1 MYRSKRLNYGTRSA
15 AEIFQK
21 TIREELTQ
29 DLNGVFNISYY
40 IIVHGRDTKENT
52 TENLK
57 GLLEKSSEKN
67 VTFNKAKCEFSK
79 DGVVYDGLKLLKK
92 DGVSPGE
99 TLQGKSH

>member
-1 MYRSKRLNYGTRSA
+1 MSKGYHQLELKKSSRNVTTLSTHIGLYRCKRLNYGTRSA

-52 TENLK
+52 TQ
-57 GLLEKSSEKN
+57 
-67 VTFNKAKCEFSK
+67 T
-79 DGVVYDGLKLLKK
+79 
-92 DGVSPGE
+92 
-99 TLQGKSH
+99 